1 MRSMVLKIKKH
12 KAIILLGKVMMPWL
26 FLLLGI
32 QVALSDGRSS
42 INDEELGL
50 LFNQLL
56 EIQSSSEADE
66 ITLKIWEIWTND
78 AETEFGQSTML
89 EGVSL
94 MNRNSLVA
102 AEELFSEL
110 IRSSPDYIEAWN
122 KRATVRYMM
131 GQLENSLND
140 VYVVLSKEPKH
151 FGAMSGLGLIM
162 IQRED
167 FEGALSAY
175 KKLIAI
181 HPFSKDALS
190 LVPILEQRVLG
201 KSI

>member
-1 MRSMVLKIKKH
+1 MVLKIKKH

-26 FLLLGI
+26 FLLLAV
-32 QVALSDGRSS
+32 QVTLSDGRSS

-56 EIQSSSEADE
+56 EIQSPSEADE

-102 AEELFSEL
+102 AEKLFSEL
-110 IRSSPDYIEAWN
+110 IRVSPDYIEAWN

>member
-1 MRSMVLKIKKH
+1 MVLKIKKH

-26 FLLLGI
+26 FLLLAV

-102 AEELFSEL
+102 AEKLFSEL
-110 IRSSPDYIEAWN
+110 IRVSPDYIEAWN

-162 IQRED
+162 IQREN

>member
-1 MRSMVLKIKKH
+1 MKSMVLNIKKH

>member
-1 MRSMVLKIKKH
+1 MVLKIKKH

-26 FLLLGI
+26 FLLLAV
-32 QVALSDGRSS
+32 QVTLSDGRSS

-56 EIQSSSEADE
+56 EIQSPSEADE

-110 IRSSPDYIEAWN
+110 IRVSPDYIEAWN

-162 IQRED
+162 IQREN

>member
-1 MRSMVLKIKKH
+1 MVLKIKKH
-12 KAIILLGKVMMPWL
+12 KALILLGKVMMPWL
-26 FLLLGI
+26 FLLLAV
-32 QVALSDGRSS
+32 QVTLSDGRSS

-102 AEELFSEL
+102 AEKLFSEL
-110 IRSSPDYIEAWN
+110 ILSSPDYIEAWN

-201 KSI
+201 RSI

>member
-1 MRSMVLKIKKH
+1 MVLNIKKH

-26 FLLLGI
+26 FLLLAV

-56 EIQSSSEADE
+56 EIQYSSEADE

-102 AEELFSEL
+102 AEKLFSEL
-110 IRSSPDYIEAWN
+110 ILSSPDYIEAWN

-162 IQRED
+162 IQREN
-167 FEGALSAY
+167 FKGALSAY

>member
-1 MRSMVLKIKKH
+1 MVLKIKKH
-12 KAIILLGKVMMPWL
+12 KALILLGKVMMPWL
-26 FLLLGI
+26 FLLLAV
-32 QVALSDGRSS
+32 QVTLSDGRSS

-78 AETEFGQSTML
+78 AETDFGQSTMI

-102 AEELFSEL
+102 AEKLFSEL
-110 IRSSPDYIEAWN
+110 ILSSPDYIEAWN

-201 KSI
+201 RSI

>member
-1 MRSMVLKIKKH
+1 MVLKIKKH
-12 KAIILLGKVMMPWL
+12 KVIGLLGKVMMPWL
-26 FLLLGI
+26 FLLLAV

>member
-1 MRSMVLKIKKH
+1 
-12 KAIILLGKVMMPWL
+12 MMPWL
-26 FLLLGI
+26 FLLLAV

-42 INDEELGL
+42 INDEELGS

-102 AEELFSEL
+102 AEELFSKL

-167 FEGALSAY
+167 FKGALSAY

-190 LVPILEQRVLG
+190 LVPILERRVLG

>member
-1 MRSMVLKIKKH
+1 MVLKIKKH

-26 FLLLGI
+26 FLLLAV

-78 AETEFGQSTML
+78 AETESGQSTML

-102 AEELFSEL
+102 AEALFSEL

-162 IQRED
+162 IQREN
-167 FEGALSAY
+167 FKGALSAY

-181 HPFSKDALS
+181 HPFSKAALS
-190 LVPILEQRVLG
+190 LVPILAQRELG

>member
-1 MRSMVLKIKKH
+1 MVLKIKKH

-26 FLLLGI
+26 FLLLAV

-78 AETEFGQSTML
+78 AETKFGQSTML

>member
-1 MRSMVLKIKKH
+1 MVLKIKKH
-12 KAIILLGKVMMPWL
+12 KAIILLGKVMVSWL
-26 FLLLGI
+26 FLLLAV

-50 LFNQLL
+50 LFSQLL

-102 AEELFSEL
+102 AEKLFSEL
-110 IRSSPDYIEAWN
+110 IRVSPDYIEAWN

>member
-1 MRSMVLKIKKH
+1 MVLKIRKR
-12 KAIILLGKVMMPWL
+12 AANILLNKVMMPGL
-26 FLLLGI
+26 FLLLAV
-32 QVALSDGRSS
+32 QVVFSDGRSS
-42 INDEELGL
+42 MNDDELGL

-56 EIQSSSEADE
+56 ETQSSSDADK
-66 ITLKIWEIWTND
+66 ITLKIWKIWTND
-78 AETEFGQSTML
+78 SKTEFGQSTML

-122 KRATVRYMM
+122 KRATIRYMM

-151 FGAMSGLGLIM
+151 FGAISGLGLIM

-175 KKLIAI
+175 KKLLAI

>member
-1 MRSMVLKIKKH
+1 MVLKIKKH
-12 KAIILLGKVMMPWL
+12 KALILLGKVMMPWL
-26 FLLLGI
+26 FLLLAV
-32 QVALSDGRSS
+32 QVTLSDGRSS

-110 IRSSPDYIEAWN
+110 ILSSPDYIEAWN

-201 KSI
+201 RSI

>member
-1 MRSMVLKIKKH
+1 MVLKIKKH
-12 KAIILLGKVMMPWL
+12 KALILLGKVMMPWL
-26 FLLLGI
+26 FLLLAV
-32 QVALSDGRSS
+32 QVTLSDGRSS

-66 ITLKIWEIWTND
+66 ITLKIWQIWTND

>member
-1 MRSMVLKIKKH
+1 MKLMVLKIKKH
-12 KAIILLGKVMMPWL
+12 KALILLGKVMMPWL

-102 AEELFSEL
+102 AEELFSDL

>member
-1 MRSMVLKIKKH
+1 MVLKIKKH

-26 FLLLGI
+26 FLLLAV
-32 QVALSDGRSS
+32 QVTLSDGRSS

-110 IRSSPDYIEAWN
+110 IRVSPDYIEAWN

-201 KSI
+201 RSI

>member
-1 MRSMVLKIKKH
+1 MVLKIKKH
-12 KAIILLGKVMMPWL
+12 KALILLGKVMMPWL
-26 FLLLGI
+26 FLLLAV
-32 QVALSDGRSS
+32 QVTLSDGRSS

>member
-1 MRSMVLKIKKH
+1 MVLKIKKH

-26 FLLLGI
+26 FLLLAV

-78 AETEFGQSTML
+78 AETESGHSTML

-162 IQRED
+162 IQKED

>member
-1 MRSMVLKIKKH
+1 MVLKIKKH
-12 KAIILLGKVMMPWL
+12 KALILLGKVMMPWL
-26 FLLLGI
+26 FLLLAV

-110 IRSSPDYIEAWN
+110 ILSSPDYIEAWN

-175 KKLIAI
+175 KKLLSI

>member
-1 MRSMVLKIKKH
+1 MVLKIKKH
-12 KAIILLGKVMMPWL
+12 KAIILLGKVMVSWL
-26 FLLLGI
+26 FLLLAV

-50 LFNQLL
+50 LFSQLL

-78 AETEFGQSTML
+78 AETEFGQSTMI
-89 EGVSL
+89 EGVNL

-102 AEELFSEL
+102 AEKLFSEL
-110 IRSSPDYIEAWN
+110 ILSSPDYIEAWN

>member
-1 MRSMVLKIKKH
+1 MVLKIKKH
-12 KAIILLGKVMMPWL
+12 KALILLGKVMMPWR
-26 FLLLGI
+26 FLLLAV
-32 QVALSDGRSS
+32 QVTLSDGRSS

>member
-1 MRSMVLKIKKH
+1 MRPMVLKIKKH

-26 FLLLGI
+26 FLLLAV

>member
-1 MRSMVLKIKKH
+1 MVLKIKKH
-12 KAIILLGKVMMPWL
+12 KALILLGKVMMPWL
-26 FLLLGI
+26 FLLLAV
-32 QVALSDGRSS
+32 QVTLSDGRSS

-56 EIQSSSEADE
+56 EIQSSSEADK

-78 AETEFGQSTML
+78 AETEFGQSTMI

-102 AEELFSEL
+102 AEKLFSEL
-110 IRSSPDYIEAWN
+110 ILSSPDYIEAWN

>member
-1 MRSMVLKIKKH
+1 MVLKIKKH

-26 FLLLGI
+26 FLLLAV

-56 EIQSSSEADE
+56 EIQSPSEADE

-110 IRSSPDYIEAWN
+110 IRVSPDYIEAWN

-162 IQRED
+162 IQREN

>member
-1 MRSMVLKIKKH
+1 MVLKIKKH
-12 KAIILLGKVMMPWL
+12 KAIILLGKVMVSWL
-26 FLLLGI
+26 FLLLAV

-78 AETEFGQSTML
+78 AQTEFGQSTML

-102 AEELFSEL
+102 AEKLFSEL
-110 IRSSPDYIEAWN
+110 IRVSPDYIEAWN

-201 KSI
+201 RSI

>member
-1 MRSMVLKIKKH
+1 MVIKIKKH
-12 KAIILLGKVMMPWL
+12 KATILLGKVMMPWL
-26 FLLLGI
+26 FLLLAV

>member
-1 MRSMVLKIKKH
+1 MVLKIKKH
-12 KAIILLGKVMMPWL
+12 KALILLGKVMMPWL
-26 FLLLGI
+26 FLLLAV
-32 QVALSDGRSS
+32 QVTLSDGRSS

-78 AETEFGQSTML
+78 AETAVGHSTML

-102 AEELFSEL
+102 AEELFSDL

>member
-1 MRSMVLKIKKH
+1 MVLKIKKH
-12 KAIILLGKVMMPWL
+12 KALILLGKVMMPWL
-26 FLLLGI
+26 FLLLAV

-110 IRSSPDYIEAWN
+110 IRVSPDYIEAWN

-201 KSI
+201 RSI

>member
-1 MRSMVLKIKKH
+1 MVLKIKKH
-12 KAIILLGKVMMPWL
+12 KALILLGKVMMPWL
-26 FLLLGI
+26 FLLLAV
-32 QVALSDGRSS
+32 QVTLSDGRSS

-78 AETEFGQSTML
+78 AETEFGQSTMI

-102 AEELFSEL
+102 AEKLFSEL
-110 IRSSPDYIEAWN
+110 IRVSPDYIEAWN

-201 KSI
+201 RSI

>member
-12 KAIILLGKVMMPWL
+12 KAIILLGKVLMPWL
-26 FLLLGI
+26 FLLLAV

-110 IRSSPDYIEAWN
+110 IRSSPNYIEAWN

>member
-1 MRSMVLKIKKH
+1 MVLKIKKH
-12 KAIILLGKVMMPWL
+12 KAIILLGKVMVSWL
-26 FLLLGI
+26 FLLLAV

-50 LFNQLL
+50 LFSQLL

-78 AETEFGQSTML
+78 AQTEFGQSTML

-110 IRSSPDYIEAWN
+110 IRVSPDYIEAWN

-201 KSI
+201 RSI

>member
-1 MRSMVLKIKKH
+1 MVLKIKKH
-12 KAIILLGKVMMPWL
+12 KALILLGKVMMPWL
-26 FLLLGI
+26 FLLLAV
-32 QVALSDGRSS
+32 QVTLSDGRSS

-50 LFNQLL
+50 LFSQLL

-78 AETEFGQSTML
+78 AQTEFGQSTML

-102 AEELFSEL
+102 AEKLFSEL
-110 IRSSPDYIEAWN
+110 IRVSPDYIEAWN

>member
-1 MRSMVLKIKKH
+1 MVLKIKKH

-26 FLLLGI
+26 FLLLAV

-42 INDEELGL
+42 INDEELGS

>member
-1 MRSMVLKIKKH
+1 MVLKIKKH
-12 KAIILLGKVMMPWL
+12 KALILLGKVMMPWL
-26 FLLLGI
+26 FLLLAV
-32 QVALSDGRSS
+32 QVTLSDGRSS

-102 AEELFSEL
+102 AEKLFSEL
-110 IRSSPDYIEAWN
+110 IRVSPDYIEAWN

>member
-1 MRSMVLKIKKH
+1 MVLNIKKH

-26 FLLLGI
+26 FLLLAI
-32 QVALSDGRSS
+32 QAALSDGRSS

>member
-1 MRSMVLKIKKH
+1 MVLKIKKH
-12 KAIILLGKVMMPWL
+12 KALILLGKVMMPWL
-26 FLLLGI
+26 FLLLAV

-102 AEELFSEL
+102 AEKLFSEL
-110 IRSSPDYIEAWN
+110 IRVSPDYIEAWN

-167 FEGALSAY
+167 FKGALSAY

>member
-1 MRSMVLKIKKH
+1 MVLKIKKH
-12 KAIILLGKVMMPWL
+12 KALILLGKVMMPWL
-26 FLLLGI
+26 FLLLAV
-32 QVALSDGRSS
+32 QVTLSDGRSS

-56 EIQSSSEADE
+56 EIQSSSEADQ

-201 KSI
+201 RSI

>member
-1 MRSMVLKIKKH
+1 MVLKIKKH
-12 KAIILLGKVMMPWL
+12 KAIILLGKVMVSWL
-26 FLLLGI
+26 FLLLAV

-50 LFNQLL
+50 LFSQLL

-78 AETEFGQSTML
+78 AQTEFGQSTML

-102 AEELFSEL
+102 AEKLFSEL
-110 IRSSPDYIEAWN
+110 IRVSPDYIEAWN